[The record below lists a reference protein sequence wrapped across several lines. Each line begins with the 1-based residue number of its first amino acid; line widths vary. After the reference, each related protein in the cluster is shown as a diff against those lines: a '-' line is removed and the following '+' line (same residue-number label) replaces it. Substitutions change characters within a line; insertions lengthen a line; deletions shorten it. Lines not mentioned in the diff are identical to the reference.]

1 MKRILYIA
9 TSNVFFD
16 TGGGIAN
23 RAFMNSLL
31 EAYPGKVDV
40 IHMQTNKGGAIP
52 SYFHLV
58 PGFTTISKLF
68 ALFSGRI
75 HRYNPWVMN
84 YLDSHPNEYSHCI
97 LNCGILGDIVPEI
110 KNRGIKVAVIHHNY
124 EVEFQMDNRNPS
136 TFWGTCPILVRRNEK
151 KAYKNAD
158 LNLFLTSSDKE
169 TLAREYGSTHSSHDD
184 VVGIFEAEEHK
195 DSELENKRPLIANK
209 LVICGSLN
217 SVQTLKGLKDF
228 ANHYLEPLHKYYH
241 DDFLLTLTGRS
252 PGEYIQKLASNDL
265 NISLIPSPQNILE
278 VVKESGI
285 FICPTNV
292 GGGIKLRIMDG
303 LKLGLPILTHK
314 ISARGYDCFYDKPW
328 FRIYQDKGS
337 FLEGLESLNKII
349 KDQAT
354 LRTIIKN
361 EYKEYYSYTTGKKRF
376 LKSIDLF
383 LSD

>member
-110 KNRGIKVAVIHHNY
+110 KNR
-124 EVEFQMDNRNPS
+124 
-136 TFWGTCPILVRRNEK
+136 
-151 KAYKNAD
+151 
-158 LNLFLTSSDKE
+158 
-169 TLAREYGSTHSSHDD
+169 EYGSTQSSHDD

-195 DSELENKRPLIANK
+195 DSELENRRPLIANK